1 MATIMIVDD
10 SSFTRRTHRR
20 IVESDGH
27 VVHEATSGMAAI
39 ESFFLHRPD
48 LVLLDLTMEDMSG
61 FDVLE
66 KLRDECQ
73 LKSATRTETC
83 LLRYLMLAALWTMHT
98 LFVVLQQLRRTF
110 GHTSRSCKIAGVRHS
125 PCSFGRHVRRRRL
138 YLLRR

>member
-10 SSFTRRTHRR
+10 SNFTRRTHRR

-39 ESFFLHRPD
+39 ESFFVHRPD

-66 KLRDECQ
+66 KLRA
-73 LKSATRTETC
+73 LNAGARVIVISADVQRSTAKLVAEAGALRFLGKPVSPEA
-83 LLRYLMLAALWTMHT
+83 LLEAIREALAES
-98 LFVVLQQLRRTF
+98 V
-110 GHTSRSCKIAGVRHS
+110 S
-125 PCSFGRHVRRRRL
+125 
-138 YLLRR
+138 

>member
-10 SSFTRRTHRR
+10 SNFTRRTHRR

-39 ESFFLHRPD
+39 ESFFVHRPD

-66 KLRDECQ
+66 
-73 LKSATRTETC
+73 
-83 LLRYLMLAALWTMHT
+83 
-98 LFVVLQQLRRTF
+98 QLRALNAGARVIVV
-110 GHTSRSCKIAGVRHS
+110 SADVQRSTAKLVAEAGALRFLGKPVS
-125 PCSFGRHVRRRRL
+125 PEA
-138 YLLRR
+138 LLEAIREALAESVS